1 MAEPILQHTPPHSL
15 PAALQAM
22 NSVLRSGDIL
32 AIAPIAMGLERSLTD
47 TVPQLP
53 NHLQDLRALRRLAQE
68 NQVLLDAVGRG
79 LRLAAARLAE
89 ISDAKRGLRTYGPG
103 GATRAWVD
111 QTGQGKRF

>member
-1 MAEPILQHTPPHSL
+1 MAESALQQTPAQSL
-15 PAALQAM
+15 PIALQAM
-22 NSVLRSGDIL
+22 NAALRSGEIL
-32 AIAPIAMGLERSLTD
+32 ALAPLAIGLEQRLAD
-47 TVPQLP
+47 TALSLP
-53 NHLQDLRALRRLAQE
+53 NHPADLRALRRMAEE

-79 LRLAAARLAE
+79 LRQAAARLAE